1 MNKKAEMLREL
12 GELEQMKSSL
22 VKHSRVHEKNKLS
35 MSRLGEEDKQL
46 IKQLNKKRRK
56 HEKEMEAKV
65 IEF

>member
-22 VKHSRVHEKNKLS
+22 VKQSRVHEKNKLS
-35 MSRLGEEDKQL
+35 MSRLDEEDKQL